1 MQRSDLEVF
10 VPCERVRIGA
20 VVEQQARRLDVPEE
34 AGEPEWL
41 EAVVAEGVGAG
52 GVLFEQLA

>member
-1 MQRSDLEVF
+1 MQRRDLEVF

-41 EAVVAEGVGAG
+41 EAVVAEGVGAARF
-52 GVLFEQLA
+52 LFEQLA